1 MHFSP
6 QFYACI
12 CVVYVCISSIC
23 MSACLI
29 YMNRD
34 STVYS
39 KFVLCSNLFD
49 NAGSLEDPASTL
61 PTNMLFSPMVKAV
74 PKNQKTFSA
83 LVPPRSRHFA
93 IGASR
98 ESSANAED
106 KLGIMGFLGVKINCR
121 RRHSN
126 IGGRPIDMD
135 PGDER
140 QATNLGPSDQSIY
153 GTFVARLR

>member
-1 MHFSP
+1 MVLDKVSNAVITCDISINIFNIQYVLSMHFSP

-83 LVPPRSRHFA
+83 LVPPRSRHFTY
-93 IGASR
+93 IVPYLLQMK
-98 ESSANAED
+98 EVYVI
-106 KLGIMGFLGVKINCR
+106 KYCYFI
-121 RRHSN
+121 
-126 IGGRPIDMD
+126 
-135 PGDER
+135 
-140 QATNLGPSDQSIY
+140 
-153 GTFVARLR
+153 